1 MIGDEDIDLIYETES
16 ITWESEEEAM
26 PAAEVVEKDERER
39 ESEEKLMRKE
49 ACENSSSGPDL
60 APTPAQDKKRS
71 EEQNIRL
78 PRVKSVIIPR
88 PRNRYSQY
96 PIGIR
101 APYKHQIALRA
112 RDYDVLLFESYNHEC
127 CVWQPTKGRLL
138 LYIPRTVDHER
149 SKNWYVYPAMRIFPG
164 RAKLN
169 FNLELTPKVKPV
181 FDNKSL
187 TIIESMIHVKY
198 RPNRRNGVRL
208 TRGMLFGYLYINEI
222 WEQFPCNIDMGAS
235 MYCPKCEKVGHM
247 ATHCVRML
255 KEKM

>member
-1 MIGDEDIDLIYETES
+1 MAECEGIDIIYETES
-16 ITWESEEEAM
+16 ITWESEEESM
-26 PAAEVVEKDERER
+26 PAEEIDEESKKGKEKEKERQVTKKEEVYND
-39 ESEEKLMRKE
+39 LPQ
-49 ACENSSSGPDL
+49 GPNL
-60 APTPAQDKKRS
+60 APTQTQDIK
-71 EEQNIRL
+71 EQKEQTIKL

-96 PIGIR
+96 PVGIR

-149 SKNWYVYPAMRIFPG
+149 SRSWYVYPALRIFPG
-164 RAKLN
+164 RVKLN
-169 FNLELTPKVKPV
+169 FNIELTPKVKPV

-187 TIIESMIHVKY
+187 MVVESMIHVKY

-208 TRGMLFGYLYINEI
+208 TKGMLFGYLYINEI
-222 WEQFPCNIDMGAS
+222 WDQFPCNIDMGAS

-247 ATHCVRML
+247 AGHCVNR
-255 KEKM
+255 